1 MQARRTTMSAGPGAS
16 ILAVDA
22 RRQAAAAWRLEMLAR
37 RVCEQQHELDLQ
49 VGVRA
54 SRPAVAGI
62 RQGWSQATRS
72 EERRVGKECVS
83 TGWISGVA
91 GAIKKKTKKE

>member
-54 SRPAVAGI
+54 SRPAVAWL
-62 RQGWSQATRS
+62 RQGWSQATSVARAS
-72 EERRVGKECVS
+72 SAPPRLGIGRATWTRRRRTADS
-83 TGWISGVA
+83 I
-91 GAIKKKTKKE
+91 